1 MAPTNKVWSSGV
13 ARFSFPNSPA
23 VPSGQ
28 KRQCFLFLRCII
40 YFLSTLWAP
49 AICLITAERLSWQR
63 QGLLA
68 RPWPKRTVRV
78 GSPVLHENPGF
89 GKAQGAQ
96 WGVEVPALGG
106 GGDSPTSSLIHLLR
120 AFLSGALYQNSS
132 HMNTHTLV
140 WRFKHEFPLNCTEHA
155 WIPSTMSTHIQ
166 MLYIF
171 TCVIYLPHSAWQGG
185 LGFFSKTRLLKCCF
199 FSAVSFTDCL
209 VTLAWAI
216 QPCLDLTHQAGFAA
230 KLLGCVFSHLLARAV
245 LNIREPNA

>member
-106 GGDSPTSSLIHLLR
+106 GWLPNLLPHPSASSLPEWST
-120 AFLSGALYQNSS
+120 LSEQQPHEHTYTCVEIQTWIPTELHWACLNTQHNV
-132 HMNTHTLV
+132 NTHTNAV
-140 WRFKHEFPLNCTEHA
+140 H
-155 WIPSTMSTHIQ
+155 
-166 MLYIF
+166 LYMRH
-171 TCVIYLPHSAWQGG
+171 LPPTFCLAGG
-185 LGFFSKTRLLKCCF
+185 LRIFLKDKITEVLFFFSR
-199 FSAVSFTDCL
+199 
-209 VTLAWAI
+209 
-216 QPCLDLTHQAGFAA
+216 
-230 KLLGCVFSHLLARAV
+230 
-245 LNIREPNA
+245 

>member
-106 GGDSPTSSLIHLLR
+106 GVTPQPPPSSICFEPSWVEHFIRTAATWTHIHLCGDSNMNSHWT
-120 AFLSGALYQNSS
+120 ALSMLEYPAQCQ
-132 HMNTHTLV
+132 HT
-140 WRFKHEFPLNCTEHA
+140 
-155 WIPSTMSTHIQ
+155 
-166 MLYIF
+166 Y
-171 TCVIYLPHSAWQGG
+171 
-185 LGFFSKTRLLKCCF
+185 KCCT
-199 FSAVSFTDCL
+199 SLHASFT
-209 VTLAWAI
+209 
-216 QPCLDLTHQAGFAA
+216 
-230 KLLGCVFSHLLARAV
+230 SHILPGRGA
-245 LNIREPNA
+245 